1 MSDRPHVRST
11 VFVIAASECVSAA
24 IEAGAGDT
32 KALLEKV
39 LETLLFIAEDE
50 DEEEDE
56 GG

>member
-32 KALLEKV
+32 KVLLEEV
-39 LETLLFIAEDE
+39 LEALSFIAEE
-50 DEEEDE
+50 GEEDE
-56 GG
+56 DG